1 MPRYANDRTFN
12 RARQLFIV
20 AGAAVAFAT
29 PLHAQ
34 TNTNT
39 TSTSGVT
46 STPMTDAPRSRAD
59 DDNHFPWGLLGL
71 LGLAGLMGRRR
82 VETVQQEAP
91 RTARP
96 GEPNY
101 RT

>member
-1 MPRYANDRTFN
+1 MTRTLN

-20 AGAAVAFAT
+20 AGTAVLFAT

-34 TNTNT
+34 SNTNT
-39 TSTSGVT
+39 PSTSGVT
-46 STPMTDAPRSRAD
+46 STPMSDTARTKS
-59 DDNHFPWGLLGL
+59 DNDNQFPWGLLGL

-82 VETVQQEAP
+82 VETVQHEVP